1 MNRHVIRYFVGLA
14 FCVLCGFWLLTS
26 SSTVE
31 SGARNQDAGAAHS
44 SIRLQYQPSQSF
56 QTESEQ
62 QLKRAVVVARKRKS
76 NAGTLFNAYLI
87 LTNVALANN
96 CDLNKAALTSD
107 SDFALVAILS
117 EKFNEKDGPEGT
129 AIHRILFG
137 QPDQTQP
144 KYLFIASP
152 TNPERLQ
159 SIVGN
164 VPYNAREAWHF
175 GWGSGFKVSVIP
187 KGSEQIARLE
197 ISHEQGNGWSLYLN
211 HLAAKKEFQAITP
224 NSTTYLVFS
233 REESGPT
240 VRFNHRDKKV
250 FVSGNVP
257 LTMCGL
263 IPEDVPTPFIP
274 AN

>member
-1 MNRHVIRYFVGLA
+1 MNPPVISYLARVA
-14 FCVLCGFWLLTS
+14 FCVLCAFWLLTLTS
-26 SSTVE
+26 VLQ
-31 SGARNQDAGAAHS
+31 SGAANQDPGAAHS

-76 NAGTLFNAYLI
+76 SAGTLFNAYLI
-87 LTNVALANN
+87 LTNVALTNN

-117 EKFNEKDGPEGT
+117 ERFSEKDGPEGT
-129 AIHRILFG
+129 AIHRVLFG
-137 QPDQTQP
+137 PPDQIQP

-152 TNPERLQ
+152 THPERLQ

-164 VPYNAREAWHF
+164 VPYNAREAWHV
-175 GWGSGFKVSVIP
+175 GWGSGSKVSVTP
-187 KGSEQIARLE
+187 KGSEQIPRLE
-197 ISHEQGNGWSLYLN
+197 ISHEQGNGWSFYVN

-224 NSTTYLVFS
+224 NSTTYLVLS

-263 IPEDVPTPFIP
+263 IGEDLPTPFIP
-274 AN
+274 G